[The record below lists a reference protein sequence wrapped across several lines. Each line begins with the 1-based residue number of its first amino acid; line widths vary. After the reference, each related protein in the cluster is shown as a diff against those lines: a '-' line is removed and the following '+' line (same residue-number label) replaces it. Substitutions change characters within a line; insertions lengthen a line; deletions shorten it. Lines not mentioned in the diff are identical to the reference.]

1 MRCGSR
7 LLLSAVRLN
16 YDSSSSILHPP
27 PFHPSSF
34 SLPSYKHD
42 SCVSECAA
50 IGIPMSLM
58 RWNPSIGLLPLYVLF
73 QHKAQDKL
81 HIEEC
86 YYWGKKHGNVF
97 FLQSAHHWNKPI
109 LCNLAEKSAGLQCP
123 RSERKRPSSYTQ
135 ITSISPVFINRTS

>member
-50 IGIPMSLM
+50 IGIPMSPM

-86 YYWGKKHGNVF
+86 YYWGKKHGKVF
-97 FLQSAHHWNKPI
+97 FFSLHITGTNPFSVTCQRSLQVSSVHALRGKD
-109 LCNLAEKSAGLQCP
+109 P
-123 RSERKRPSSYTQ
+123 RATLRLPAYPPSL
-135 ITSISPVFINRTS
+135 